1 MEWKWYDRRC
11 IQHRAPRYLLIVV
24 VIYRHGVDIIF
35 CRCLAIDEADRF
47 LNDYHIDTCNCHF
60 FGMSNAPKVIQHG
73 TSSPHCFM
81 TSSTLSSDAKNVIFT
96 KSKHEDPE
104 LFYIQS
110 SSSTLQQMGQRLH
123 DLSSSIQ

>member
-1 MEWKWYDRRC
+1 MEWKWYNRRP
-11 IQHRAPRYLLIVV
+11 IHHQASRYLLIEVV
-24 VIYRHGVDIIF
+24 LYRCGVNIILH
-35 CRCLAIDEADRF
+35 RCLTIDEADRF

-60 FGMSNAPKVIQHG
+60 LGMSNAQKVIRQG

-81 TSSTLSSDAKNVIFT
+81 PASTLSSDAKNIIFMKT
-96 KSKHEDPE
+96 KNEDPE

-110 SSSTLQQMGQRLH
+110 SSSTLQQMGHRLH